1 MLIGCFSH
9 SSPPLSFSPI
19 SSAAARA
26 ITTFEI
32 AVYYKNGPQRKQYPR
47 SPVTPTQHDGAAMAG
62 YRDIRAR
69 TDTQGSTLM
78 ARATGGSSKVTYPRK
93 PRVSFPFTP
102 GRLSSSLWSF
112 SYNLY
117 LPTYVPLHDGVPAAA
132 NDEKTGIT

>member
-1 MLIGCFSH
+1 MYVQGGTRRMLIGYFSH
-9 SSPPLSFSPI
+9 SSPPLSFPLV
-19 SSAAARA
+19 SSAAAHA

-32 AVYYKNGPQRKQYPR
+32 AVYYKSGPQRKQYPR
-47 SPVTPTQHDGAAMAG
+47 SPVTPTRHDGAAMAG

-102 GRLSSSLWSF
+102 GRLSSSL
-112 SYNLY
+112 
-117 LPTYVPLHDGVPAAA
+117 
-132 NDEKTGIT
+132 